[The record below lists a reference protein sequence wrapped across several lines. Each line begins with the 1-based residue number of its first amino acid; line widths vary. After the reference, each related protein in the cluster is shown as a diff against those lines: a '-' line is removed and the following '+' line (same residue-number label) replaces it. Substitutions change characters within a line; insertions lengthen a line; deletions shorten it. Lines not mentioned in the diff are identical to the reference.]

1 MAPSL
6 RWICA
11 AASLAGLVLIGTSP
25 SHNLRGPSSTG
36 VRASHSRLAARCAG
50 AGGLATMAMGAPASA
65 RRQALAQ
72 VVRAGKGF
80 GEEKETKKKSK
91 TMSSDEIDQ
100 AMAEM
105 RARKQQSAP
114 SIVES
119 STQRTAAAEQVSNRI
134 LGRMVTFAG
143 IPTFSGILLLPLF
156 YFLRVSKGI
165 EIPLSAV
172 YASQGVFVG
181 AGLLGITYG
190 ALSAS
195 WDPSRPG
202 SALGVDEFKTNLP
215 IIWQR
220 IRQGEQRQ

>member
-1 MAPSL
+1 MAL
-6 RWICA
+6 
-11 AASLAGLVLIGTSP
+11 LAGLFLIVNAP
-25 SHNLRGPSSTG
+25 SHKPGSALST
-36 VRASHSRLAARCAG
+36 VRASRPRLAHCAG
-50 AGGLATMAMGAPASA
+50 GMVMTPA
-65 RRQALAQ
+65 RRQAFA
-72 VVRAGKGF
+72 VRAGKGF
-80 GEEKETKKKSK
+80 GEQKVAKKKAN
-91 TMSSDEIDQ
+91 TMSSGEIEQ
-100 AMAEM
+100 AMEEM
-105 RARKQQSAP
+105 RTRKQQSAP